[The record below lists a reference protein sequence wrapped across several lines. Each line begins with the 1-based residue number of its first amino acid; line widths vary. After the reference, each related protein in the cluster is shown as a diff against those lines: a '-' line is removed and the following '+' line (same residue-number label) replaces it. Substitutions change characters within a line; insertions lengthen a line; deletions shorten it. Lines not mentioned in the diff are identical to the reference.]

1 MDMHKHIDNCNKIK
15 KMTEEQKESMKKRW
29 ELYSKIAERAVNSGI
44 YDGKLQTLIMDLESA
59 DKHFILRLD
68 DFLNADEM
76 NFAHD
81 IIGIV
86 NNIDRSTFPAK
97 NFNFFV
103 PRYAQNE

>member
-1 MDMHKHIDNCNKIK
+1 MEFHKHYDKCKAIK
-15 KMTEEQKESMKKRW
+15 NMPKEKKNNMKEKW
-29 ELYSKIAERAVNSGI
+29 DKYAKIAERAVNSGI